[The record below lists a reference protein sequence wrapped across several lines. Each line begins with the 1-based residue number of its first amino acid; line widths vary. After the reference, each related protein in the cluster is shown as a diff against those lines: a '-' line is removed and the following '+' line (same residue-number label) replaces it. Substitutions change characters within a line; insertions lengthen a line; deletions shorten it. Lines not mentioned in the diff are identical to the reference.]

1 MVRISDLDLIRILK
15 EDARTPF
22 TRIAEKFCVSETA
35 IRKRV
40 KKLLNKGVIK
50 RFTIEV
56 DPKKLGFEVTALIGV
71 DTEPEAFISV
81 IEKMREMEKV
91 ISLYTSTGDHML
103 LLEGWF
109 KNTEELVKFVEELQK
124 IKGVTKVCPAI
135 ILEKIK

>member
-22 TRIAEKFCVSETA
+22 TRIAEKFGVSETA

-81 IEKMREMEKV
+81 IEKMREIEKV

>member
-1 MVRISDLDLIRILK
+1 MVRISDLDLIKILK

-22 TRIAEKFCVSETA
+22 TRIAEKFGVSETA

-109 KNTEELVKFVEELQK
+109 KNTEELVTFVEELQK

>member
-1 MVRISDLDLIRILK
+1 MVRISDLDLIKILK

-22 TRIAEKFCVSETA
+22 TRIAEKFGVSETA

-81 IEKMREMEKV
+81 IEKMREIEKV

>member
-1 MVRISDLDLIRILK
+1 MVRISDIDLIKILK

-22 TRIAEKFCVSETA
+22 TRIAEKFGVSETA

-81 IEKMREMEKV
+81 IEKMREIEKV